1 MMVALSTSALCLAL
15 VAPGTFIT
23 WYAPAQAQAANGLK
37 QQHELGTF
45 PEAKDIKS
53 AAISLSRDSGLFLFG
68 TAYSLKITG
77 DGIVEYYGEGGYH
90 VTGPHRGH
98 ITYGEVLKLVEAFK
112 EADFDSLEDE
122 SQMLVMDAG
131 RATISLTMGGRTRR
145 VVNRSGES
153 HRFNQL
159 AETIDQLSHAEQWLK
174 GNSET
179 VPGLLADK
187 ENLNVPDGEGRTVL
201 MWACQR
207 TDAVVVQKFLGSGAN
222 LHARDR
228 YGRTALMYA
237 AAHGVPEILE
247 VLLLAGADPN
257 GPDDDGETPLIYAA
271 GISDVW
277 FGRWFSGKQ
286 SAIESS
292 RSWWPIINLF
302 GDPSPE
308 VIRML
313 LRAGADPNASD
324 SDGATALMYAAESF
338 KTGTDVLRVLVD
350 GGANVNQQDNER
362 RTVLMRVVD
371 RYQVA
376 LVRFLIE
383 AKAEVNARDSKGR
396 TALGRLHPPRDKLF
410 RHSPDYKR
418 IRLLLKQAGV
428 VH

>member
-1 MMVALSTSALCLAL
+1 MMVALSTFALCMAL

-23 WYAPAQAQAANGLK
+23 WSAPSQAQAGTGLK
-37 QQHELGTF
+37 QQHEVATF
-45 PEAKDIKS
+45 PDAKDIKS
-53 AAISLSRDSGLFLFG
+53 AIISLSRDSGLFLCC

-77 DGIVEYYGEGGYH
+77 DGIVEYQGEGGYY

-98 ITYGEVLKLVEAFK
+98 ITYEEVLKLVEAFR
-112 EADFDSLEDE
+112 EADFNSLEDE
-122 SQMLVMDAG
+122 SQMRIMDAG
-131 RATISLTMGGRTRR
+131 WATISLTMGGRTRR
-145 VVNRSGES
+145 VVNRRGES

-159 AETIDQLSHAEQWLK
+159 AEAIDQLSHAEQWLK

-187 ENLNVPDGEGRTVL
+187 ENLSVPDGEGRTVL

-207 TDAVVVQKFLGSGAN
+207 TDVTAVQEFIGAGAN
-222 LHARDR
+222 VHAKDR

-237 AAHGVPEILE
+237 AARGLREILE

-257 GPDDDGETPLIYAA
+257 GPDDDGETPLFYAA

-277 FGRWFSGKQ
+277 FGGWFSGKQ
-286 SAIESS
+286 SASESS
-292 RSWWPIINLF
+292 RSWRPIINLF
-302 GDPSPE
+302 GDPSPG
-308 VIRML
+308 VMRIL

-324 SDGATALMYAAESF
+324 SEGASALMYAAESF
-338 KTGTDVLRVLVD
+338 NAGTDVLRVLVD

-362 RTVLMRVVD
+362 RTALMRAVD

-376 LVRFLIE
+376 SVRFLIE
-383 AKAEVNARDSKGR
+383 AKANVNARDSTGR

-410 RHSPDYKR
+410 RQSPDYKQ

-428 VH
+428 VR

>member
-1 MMVALSTSALCLAL
+1 
-15 VAPGTFIT
+15 
-23 WYAPAQAQAANGLK
+23 
-37 QQHELGTF
+37 
-45 PEAKDIKS
+45 
-53 AAISLSRDSGLFLFG
+53 
-68 TAYSLKITG
+68 
-77 DGIVEYYGEGGYH
+77 
-90 VTGPHRGH
+90 
-98 ITYGEVLKLVEAFK
+98 
-112 EADFDSLEDE
+112 
-122 SQMLVMDAG
+122 
-131 RATISLTMGGRTRR
+131 
-145 VVNRSGES
+145 VNRSGES

-207 TDAVVVQKFLGSGAN
+207 TDAVVVQKFLGAGAN

-237 AAHGVPEILE
+237 AARGVPEILE

-292 RSWWPIINLF
+292 PSWWPIINLF

-338 KTGTDVLRVLVD
+338 KTGTDVLRVLVY

-362 RTVLMRVVD
+362 RTVLIRVVD
-371 RYQVA
+371 
-376 LVRFLIE
+376 
-383 AKAEVNARDSKGR
+383 
-396 TALGRLHPPRDKLF
+396 
-410 RHSPDYKR
+410 
-418 IRLLLKQAGV
+418 
-428 VH
+428 